1 MRRRSERGILLLAGA
16 FLVMF
21 TVLVWNYMRLAE
33 KRQYVKTAA
42 ATSFITVNAGDS
54 QGNVFD
60 RNFVPLT
67 NTDTELI
74 AVAVPTAVTLEELN
88 SIAADKAALAAAYK
102 KGRPFAFRCTAKGED
117 SAGLTFFELPVN
129 GSGRQLAPHAVGYLS
144 E

>member
-54 QGNVFD
+54 QGTIFD
-60 RNFVPLT
+60 RNFVSLT

-74 AVAVPTAVTLEELN
+74 AVAVPTVVTLEELN
-88 SIAADKAALAAAYK
+88 SIAADKADLAAAYK
-102 KGRPFAFRCTAKGED
+102 KGRPFAFRCTA
-117 SAGLTFFELPVN
+117 
-129 GSGRQLAPHAVGYLS
+129 
-144 E
+144 